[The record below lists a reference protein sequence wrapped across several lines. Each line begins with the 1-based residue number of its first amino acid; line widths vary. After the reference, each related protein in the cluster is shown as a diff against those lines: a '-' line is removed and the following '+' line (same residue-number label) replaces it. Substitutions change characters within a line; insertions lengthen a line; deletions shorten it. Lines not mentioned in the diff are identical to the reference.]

1 MDTTAAAYED
11 FQYENLAFRN
21 THPDW
26 LGTVGRIFGMDPAPA
41 DRCRVLELGCGPGG
55 NLVPLAELLP
65 GSEFVGV
72 DLSSSQIARARADAA
87 AVGATNV
94 RFEALDI
101 RDVPDWGPFDYVIC
115 HGVFSWVPDDARRRI
130 LAIAG
135 EQLAPQGI
143 AYVSYN
149 TLPGWHARGMLRAI
163 LRRVVPAGPP
173 QEMARTARTFLEILR
188 TRTPE
193 QLPLGAWLRGELML
207 LDQLSDRYLYFE
219 YLVDENVP
227 LYFDEFLQLATD
239 AGLQHLG
246 DADVSSMLPSQLGEE
261 GERFVDAIT
270 RTQLEQ
276 EQLLDYLT
284 IRLFRR
290 TLLCRRDVALER
302 EIEHRVLADGWIGAD
317 LTLGA
322 VGDGTADDAALPDLE
337 DPAVRTPLLRDGTE
351 LTFVDGDGLRIASD
365 DPVSKA
371 LLHELARSGPAGTPT
386 LELVTAV
393 AAHLDREAD
402 AELVD
407 DVCARAMRILLQG
420 RLDAGRWQRPI
431 ATAEPDRPRTTATVR
446 RQAEAG
452 ETSVVGPRHEH
463 RSVDPLD
470 RVLLVAMDGSS
481 DLDGLVA
488 AVVAAQEAGTL
499 AIGHG
504 EGTTLDLTALRP
516 LVVDRVAALV
526 ASGLVLLDVS
536 GA

>member
-1 MDTTAAAYED
+1 MRRDTTAAAYED

-72 DLSSSQIARARADAA
+72 DLSSSQVARARTDAA

-94 RFEALDI
+94 RFEAMDI
-101 RDVPDWGPFDYVIC
+101 RDVPDLGPFDYIIC
-115 HGVFSWVPDDARRRI
+115 HGVFSWVPDEVRHRI
-130 LAIAG
+130 LTIAS
-135 EQLAPQGI
+135 EQLAPHGI

-163 LRRVVPAGPP
+163 LRRVVPQGQP
-173 QEMARTARTFLEILR
+173 QEMARTARTFLHILR
-188 TRTPE
+188 TQTPE
-193 QLPLGAWLRGELML
+193 QLPLGAWLRGELEL

-261 GERFVDAIT
+261 GERFVDSIT

-290 TLLCRRDVALER
+290 TLLCRSDVTIGR
-302 EIEHRVLADGWIGAD
+302 EIDHRVLADGWIGAD
-317 LTLGA
+317 VGHPPDVTTEQLLGT
-322 VGDGTADDAALPDLE
+322 DE
-337 DPAVRTPLLRDGTE
+337 I
-351 LTFVDGDGLRIASD
+351 TFTDSEGLRISSD

-371 LLHELARSGPAGTPT
+371 MLHALAAAGPAGLATSD
-386 LELVTAV
+386 AV
-393 AAHLDREAD
+393 AQVARLTGRDDHEALTD
-402 AELVD
+402 EVT
-407 DVCARAMRILLQG
+407 ARAMRILVQG
-420 RLDAGRWQRPI
+420 RLDAGRWQRPVVG
-431 ATAEPDRPRTTATVR
+431 TAPARPTTTRLVR
-446 RQAEAG
+446 HQASAG
-452 ETSVVGPRHEH
+452 LGSVVNARQEH
-463 RSVDPLD
+463 RSVDELD
-470 RVLLVAMDGSS
+470 RVLLAAMDGTR
-481 DLDGLVA
+481 DRTGLA
-488 AVVAAQEAGTL
+488 QAVLGARDAGLISVDAGDSRVDDPAVLAVLVDDRLTL
-499 AIGHG
+499 LA
-504 EGTTLDLTALRP
+504 
-516 LVVDRVAALV
+516 
-526 ASGLVLLDVS
+526 ASGLVLDPDL
-536 GA
+536 A